1 MTTRSEII
9 LHQFPYSHYNEKVR
23 WALDWKRIAH
33 ERVDYLPGPHAPQMR
48 RLSGQL
54 QVPVLQIGERTIAG
68 SAAIIDALEKLEPEP
83 ALYPADPLLRERALG
98 LQRHFDE
105 EVGPPVRRAVFSVL
119 LGEPAY
125 TCRIFAGRRSA
136 PVRAAYRA
144 LFPLTKQIMGR
155 SMSVFDARAVE
166 EAFEATHGALDL
178 VARTVGPSGQL
189 VGDRFSVADLTAA
202 ANLALLVR
210 VDHPDMARPE
220 PVPAS
225 LQAFMARFAAHPAL
239 QWAREQYRRHRPG
252 RAETP

>member
-1 MTTRSEII
+1 MTRSEIT

-23 WALDWKRIAH
+23 WALDWKGIAH
-33 ERVDYLPGPHAPQMR
+33 ERVDYLPGPHAPQMQ

-98 LQRHFDE
+98 LQRHFDD
-105 EVGPPVRRAVFSVL
+105 EVGPRVRRALFSVL
-119 LGEPAY
+119 LREPAY

-144 LFPLTKQIMGR
+144 LFPITRQVMGR

-166 EAFEATHGALDL
+166 EAFAATRAALDL
-178 VARTVGPSGQL
+178 VETTVGPSGQL
-189 VGDRFSVADLTAA
+189 VGDSFSVADLTAA

-220 PVPAS
+220 PVPES
-225 LQAFMARFAAHPAL
+225 VQSFMAGFASHPAL
-239 QWAREQYRRHRPG
+239 RWAREQYRRHRPQ
-252 RAETP
+252 RAV

>member
-1 MTTRSEII
+1 MTRSEIV
-9 LHQFPYSHYNEKVR
+9 LHQFPFSHYNEKAR
-23 WALDWKRIAH
+23 WALDWKGINH
-33 ERVDYLPGPHAPQMR
+33 ERVDYLPGPHAPQMQ

-54 QVPVLQIGERTIAG
+54 QVPVLQIGARTIAG
-68 SAAIIDALEKLEPEP
+68 SAAIIDALEARKPEP
-83 ALYPADPLLRERALG
+83 ALYPADPALRARALD
-98 LQRHFDE
+98 LQRHFDD
-105 EVGPPVRRAVFSVL
+105 EVGPRVRRALFSVL
-119 LGEPAY
+119 LREPAY
-125 TCRIFAGRRSA
+125 TCQIFAGRRSA

-166 EAFEATHGALDL
+166 EAFAATHEALEL

-189 VGDRFSVADLTAA
+189 VGDSFSVADLTAA

-225 LQAFMARFAAHPAL
+225 VQAFMSRFATHPATR
-239 QWAREQYRRHRPG
+239 WALEQYRRYRPA
-252 RAETP
+252 RAKSG